1 MLLVEGIHAVS
12 DEEGGRRKA
21 CQEYLGGGCIRR
33 CRTSCRHTLA
43 REHLEEHELHGYA
56 RKRAK
61 LDDFTIMSTRLPI
74 WMSFNALRVVDVV
87 SLTCFL

>member
-1 MLLVEGIHAVS
+1 MLLVTRKVA
-12 DEEGGRRKA
+12 GGRPAKNIWVVDA
-21 CQEYLGGGCIRR
+21 SGDVVQVAG
-33 CRTSCRHTLA
+33 T
-43 REHLEEHELHGYA
+43 HLLESIWRSTNFMVYA

-61 LDDFTIMSTRLPI
+61 LNGSTIMSTRLLI